1 MLIGVLDFCGIFG
14 VLWDIYYWF
23 ILNFWGVWDF
33 LGWMGWDWVLGVG
46 WGVWD
51 GLGFGVGI
59 CWRLGILVLDIILG
73 LEDF

>member
-33 LGWMGWDWVLGVG
+33 GVG
-46 WGVWD
+46 WDGIGFYGLDGVCGMGWGL
-51 GLGFGVGI
+51 GLGFVGGWGFRS
-59 CWRLGILVLDIILG
+59 CILYWGWKI
-73 LEDF
+73 F